1 VLAWRWSPVLGA
13 VRWSSVLFGV
23 GAGSL
28 ASAVVGLLVAA
39 ATAVLGSG
47 DSSLAGV
54 TGGVVAGLLT
64 AGTVAGRL
72 APVWAR
78 FHGALAG
85 LGLAFVVVLVS
96 IFGGS
101 PAPAAQIIWLGV
113 LGILLGGLAGT
124 VAGRR

>member
-1 VLAWRWSPVLGA
+1 M
-13 VRWSSVLFGV
+13 LFGI

-28 ASAVVGLLVAA
+28 ASALVGLLVAVG
-39 ATAVLGSG
+39 ATALGAE
-47 DSSLAGV
+47 DATLAGI
-54 TGGVVAGLLT
+54 TGGVIAGLLT

-85 LGLAFVVVLVS
+85 LGLAFVVVLIS
-96 IFGGS
+96 ILGGS
-101 PAPAAQIIWLGV
+101 PAPAGQIIRLGL

-124 VAGRR
+124 FAGRR

>member
-1 VLAWRWSPVLGA
+1 M
-13 VRWSSVLFGV
+13 LFGI

-28 ASAVVGLLVAA
+28 ASALVGLLVAVGA
-39 ATAVLGSG
+39 AALGVE
-47 DSSLAGV
+47 DATLAGI
-54 TGGVVAGLLT
+54 TGGVVTGLLA

-96 IFGGS
+96 ILGGS
-101 PAPAAQIIWLGV
+101 PAPAGQVIWLGL

-124 VAGRR
+124 LAGRR